1 MSVPTTGRRGTGPLQ
16 HPTSMP
22 MTSLRGAWRRPVA
35 PLVVVLVVAVL
46 TGALGVTLGRATAPG
61 NPAAAADLVE
71 RDVAPLSVDADGV
84 WVAGVGD
91 LPAVGEQLA
100 GLRRTGDPGQITAHA
115 EGWADA
121 YDVLVRRMVGVEVP
135 SSARPVQ
142 RQFVQSVTLTRD
154 ALDVLVEAAET
165 DDPAL
170 RRELSSEAL
179 RLRTRSE
186 QLTQTARASLGDLR
200 GGTTGV
206 AEPSGLPSLSELR

>member
-1 MSVPTTGRRGTGPLQ
+1 
-16 HPTSMP
+16 MP
-22 MTSLRGAWRRPVA
+22 IKSLRGAWRRPVV
-35 PLVVVLVVAVL
+35 PMVVVIALVLL
-46 TGALGVTLGRATAPG
+46 TAALGVALGRTTAPG
-61 NPAAAADLVE
+61 GTAPAADLVE

-91 LPAVGEQLA
+91 LPAIGEELA
-100 GLRRTGDPGQITAHA
+100 ELRRTGDPGGITTHA
-115 EGWADA
+115 EGWSEA

-135 SSARPVQ
+135 SGARPVQ

-154 ALDVLVEAAET
+154 ALDVLVEAAEA

-170 RRELSSEAL
+170 QRELSSEAL

-186 QLTQTARASLGDLR
+186 HLTQTARASLADLR

-206 AEPSGLPSLSELR
+206 AEPSGIPSLAELR